1 LHISPKESFLRL
13 YINKTSLLGLV
24 IAIYSLIV
32 LIGVI
37 AACPAKY
44 ASISVSIFMI
54 LTGVS
59 FYFLGEEHEE
69 LKEK

>member
-1 LHISPKESFLRL
+1 MSRA
-13 YINKTSLLGLV
+13 SLLGLV

-37 AACPAKY
+37 AACPAKH

-54 LTGVS
+54 LTGVA
-59 FYFLGEEHEE
+59 FYLLGKEHEE

>member
-1 LHISPKESFLRL
+1 MSRA
-13 YINKTSLLGLV
+13 SLLGLV

-54 LTGVS
+54 LTGIA
-59 FYFLGEEHEE
+59 FYFLGKEHEE